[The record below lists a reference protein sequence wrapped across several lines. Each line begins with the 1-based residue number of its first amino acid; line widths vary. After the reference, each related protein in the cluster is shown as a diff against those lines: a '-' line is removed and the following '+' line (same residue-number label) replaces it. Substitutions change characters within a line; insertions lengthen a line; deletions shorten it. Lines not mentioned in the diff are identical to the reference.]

1 MAVSQVFWILP
12 TPTSPSGFHPVF
24 PTVSVA
30 LKILPGITNMKEIVR
45 NILRWSYNAV
55 LVAALVLNSA
65 CEVRRCTAEQID
77 ALSLAEQVASRWE
90 KLEGYTITYRLK
102 HARYPSTWVNH
113 SFWFGPPTQK
123 DTKNRKFRYV
133 QVVENPGEP
142 HLTAPFLVDKSVSW
156 DGKWGTRFERKYI
169 SKTKAMS
176 YGVRFHG
183 TSREESRQIDP
194 YTFLPTLLAGVNVVA
209 SPLNRAVTTQEDM
222 DRWTYEVVEEGERL
236 GKPATCV
243 RWHMTELGENDK
255 WLRQAWILNDESG
268 LPVEFEFNDPSGE
281 DQDHSASLKID
292 GIVELPNGHPV
303 PKSGRYDWTSR
314 GVNLDYE
321 FEYVDCKPID
331 EAKMRD
337 WSWEPPTGTRTD
349 DLTISDISVKPFAP
363 EEERLIR
370 EYLLSLQAPGGGF
383 LSRWG
388 WTAFNMLCICV
399 ITFAVYVRVR
409 PSFAS

>member
-1 MAVSQVFWILP
+1 
-12 TPTSPSGFHPVF
+12 
-24 PTVSVA
+24 
-30 LKILPGITNMKEIVR
+30 
-45 NILRWSYNAV
+45 
-55 LVAALVLNSA
+55 
-65 CEVRRCTAEQID
+65 
-77 ALSLAEQVASRWE
+77 
-90 KLEGYTITYRLK
+90 
-102 HARYPSTWVNH
+102 
-113 SFWFGPPTQK
+113 
-123 DTKNRKFRYV
+123 
-133 QVVENPGEP
+133 
-142 HLTAPFLVDKSVSW
+142 
-156 DGKWGTRFERKYI
+156 
-169 SKTKAMS
+169 
-176 YGVRFHG
+176 
-183 TSREESRQIDP
+183 
-194 YTFLPTLLAGVNVVA
+194 
-209 SPLNRAVTTQEDM
+209 
-222 DRWTYEVVEEGERL
+222 
-236 GKPATCV
+236 
-243 RWHMTELGENDK
+243 
-255 WLRQAWILNDESG
+255 
-268 LPVEFEFNDPSGE
+268 
-281 DQDHSASLKID
+281 LKID

-349 DLTISDISVKPFAP
+349 DLTISDISVKPFAT